1 MTPIEERLAKDPALK
16 ARFDQVGRSMMPHN
30 YAAKART
37 VQRYPDTPSNNP
49 VNVVNVA
56 EVVGNVQTATTV
68 KEALTNSDTP
78 STAIAD
84 TGIEGKQIANHLIAL
99 LSKYVGASRDDLI
112 VVTLWIM
119 HTWVYHSLRTTPR
132 LLISS
137 IIPGSGKSTLLEW
150 IQKYSFQAWSMSAI
164 SSASMLARLANMG
177 ITIEIDE
184 VDRSLRRD
192 NPIAAD
198 FIAVLNSGY
207 KKGGGRPVNVKAK
220 DDGDW
225 EPVQMSTWAPAVFAG
240 NNPDL
245 DTDVRERMIT
255 IFLYPSTDVEDTDWE
270 LIEQDEPDYQPL
282 LDALPQWAK
291 SAKTEVVPR
300 PRLDDCVK
308 ARYKEIWLPLARVA
322 QTQEGGWLEAV
333 NRLAIDFVHQA
344 KEDADNGLANNSP
357 HLLLLKDIARLWAV
371 QWQGE
376 NFISS
381 KRLCAALANTQP
393 QTWGIES
400 SYGKPLTP
408 RRLAS
413 MLRKAGVSTSR
424 ANDDSRTRGYMLG
437 SFAKAWDVLK
447 IGQSLAEEGIELAT
461 TLTGLTTLTTLKESE
476 DDNGQLDF

>member
-1 MTPIEERLAKDPALK
+1 MSLDIDCRPAQK
-16 ARFDQVGRSMMPHN
+16 ALTDQIMNNIDMQ
-30 YAAKART
+30 AAQART
-37 VQRYPDTPSNNP
+37 VQRYPDTPSNNLA
-49 VNVVNVA
+49 NVA
-56 EVVGNVQTATTV
+56 EVAEVA
-68 KEALTNSDTP
+68 NS
-78 STAIAD
+78 SESNTAIAD

-150 IQKYSFQAWSMSAI
+150 IQKYSYQAWSMSAI

-225 EPVQMSTWAPAVFAG
+225 KPVQMSTWAPAVFAG

-300 PRLDDCVK
+300 PQLDDCVK

-371 QWQGE
+371 QWRGE

-424 ANDDSRTRGYMLG
+424 ADDNRTRGYMLG
-437 SFAKAWDVLK
+437 SFTKAWDVLK
-447 IGQSLAEEGIELAT
+447 IWQTLHDENIDPVAT
-461 TLTGLTTLTTLKESE
+461 SATSATFATLKESE